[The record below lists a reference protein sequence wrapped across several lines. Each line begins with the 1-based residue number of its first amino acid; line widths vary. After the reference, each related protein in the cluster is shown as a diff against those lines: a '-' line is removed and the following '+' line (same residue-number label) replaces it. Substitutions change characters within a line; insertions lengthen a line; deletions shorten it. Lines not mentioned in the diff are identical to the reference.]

1 MRAFAVLL
9 VLAAVPARA
18 ELSAT
23 FTGSIE
29 AVRVRKEPPIERRGL
44 VTACIQSL
52 DCFDWIWTGLD
63 PDDTEEVG
71 ISAHAT
77 ALPDRRMLLG
87 GRVWLRA
94 AGWRLELR
102 PEYQPAG
109 DLASRLARS
118 GRDVL
123 EVDGTLGMPAFW
135 SAGTREH
142 QLLLAALELDV
153 ATVTVHHVTG
163 MDVMTEAVFARWQ
176 TRRYALDI
184 VRPRAGMLYAI
195 GTGVFTYDVDLL
207 RATWHVTPQI
217 DAIVHAGIATATLE
231 HGESDEPAYGL
242 ELRGGWWSA
251 GAGSWLRYDPTGR
264 SVDAGHLATASIAWH
279 HGGLRTEARGELGRT
294 RRDLVAPDAVVAPVG
309 TRMWLSRGE
318 ASAAYRLVH
327 NLELRG
333 GVWIERSDR
342 DDPRWDTPAS
352 GTLATHAGVD
362 LGAAVRFGS

>member
-1 MRAFAVLL
+1 VRALAVLL

-18 ELSAT
+18 EVSAT

-77 ALPDRRMLLG
+77 ALPDRSMLLG

-153 ATVTVHHVTG
+153 ATVTVRHVTG

-195 GTGVFTYDVDLL
+195 GDGVFTYDVDLV
-207 RATWHVTPQI
+207 RAMWHITPQI
-217 DAIVHAGIATATLE
+217 DATVHAGIATATLE

-251 GAGSWLRYDPTGR
+251 GIGSWLRYDPTGR
-264 SVDAGHLATASIAWH
+264 SVDVGHLATASDASH
-279 HGGLRTEARGELGRT
+279 HGCQPTE
-294 RRDLVAPDAVVAPVG
+294 
-309 TRMWLSRGE
+309 
-318 ASAAYRLVH
+318 
-327 NLELRG
+327 
-333 GVWIERSDR
+333 
-342 DDPRWDTPAS
+342 DPLDICRTPA
-352 GTLATHAGVD
+352 
-362 LGAAVRFGS
+362 